1 MAPSAAAGTP
11 RAAAAL
17 SIGAGAG
24 TPTSSAAPSDAKLTR
39 TIMQM
44 VKTMAILHPSIFSS
58 SSDTNSQVTSGRSVL
73 MLLV

>member
-58 SSDTNSQVTSGRSVL
+58 SDTNSQVTSGRSVL